1 MAWKSLIQLL
11 CIWRGLNFKRIVL
24 FYNYGS
30 APCTN
35 SSSALMQYTYCK
47 LQFTQIIIF
56 FLSLSFVGNPTAV
69 PASVV
74 QSSGNA
80 GYQRNNFNNS
90 NRGFHGGNLNYG
102 GGSGRI
108 PPHQNQ
114 DPYFY
119 PLFPDRGQNGSSNF
133 FFFFQQQQ
141 PQQIQQP
148 HQQSQPQTL
157 LGCNNSSSTSS
168 GSSSASSSASSSGS
182 NPWSFGDAD
191 AELFLQDILTVGLS
205 SKAGQ
210 SKFQDFGANSDLGLS
225 GKTFDFLL
233 RHCCSC

>member
-1 MAWKSLIQLL
+1 M
-11 CIWRGLNFKRIVL
+11 
-24 FYNYGS
+24 
-30 APCTN
+30 
-35 SSSALMQYTYCK
+35 
-47 LQFTQIIIF
+47 
-56 FLSLSFVGNPTAV
+56 V
-69 PASVV
+69 P
-74 QSSGNA
+74 SSGCNA

-119 PLFPDRGQNGSSNF
+119 PLFPDRSGGQQNGSNNF
-133 FFFFQQQQ
+133 FPSQQQQQQQ
-141 PQQIQQP
+141 PQQIQ
-148 HQQSQPQTL
+148 SQPT
-157 LGCNNSSSTSS
+157 SSSSS

-225 GKTFDFLL
+225 GKTSQIVYIQADFISTL
-233 RHCCSC
+233 SM

>member
-1 MAWKSLIQLL
+1 MQ
-11 CIWRGLNFKRIVL
+11 
-24 FYNYGS
+24 
-30 APCTN
+30 
-35 SSSALMQYTYCK
+35 SSA
-47 LQFTQIIIF
+47 
-56 FLSLSFVGNPTAV
+56 
-69 PASVV
+69 
-74 QSSGNA
+74 
-80 GYQRNNFNNS
+80 GYRNNFNNS
-90 NRGFHGGNLNYG
+90 NRGFMGGGNLNYG

-119 PLFPDRGQNGSSNF
+119 PLFPDRQGQNGSSNF
-133 FFFFQQQQ
+133 FPGQQGHQPQQQ
-141 PQQIQQP
+141 PTH

-157 LGCNNSSSTSS
+157 LGCSSSSSS

-210 SKFQDFGANSDLGLS
+210 SKFQDFGTNSDLGLS
-225 GKTFDFLL
+225 GTRKLL
-233 RHCCSC
+233 VLLKAFPPQNLPTLRIK